1 MTKVKIYSK
10 EIPAKTIGRLSQYR
24 RALLICKQKGETH
37 IFSHEIASLQHV
49 TPVQVRRD
57 LMLIGFSGTL
67 KKGYNINQLIET
79 ISKILDS
86 DEGINVG
93 VVGLG
98 NFGRALIN
106 YFNGKRTKM
115 SIVAAFDAD
124 TNKIG
129 TEFNNV
135 YCYSPYR
142 MEEIIK
148 SKNIKIA
155 ILTVPP
161 DRAVEVAKKLV
172 NAGIKGI
179 LNYTSTP
186 IKVPDDV
193 FLDEYDMIT
202 TLEKAAFFV
211 KTPETIK
218 NPDEL

>member
-1 MTKVKIYSK
+1 MTKVKIHSI
-10 EIPAKTIGRLSQYR
+10 EIPEKTIGRLSQYR
-24 RALLICKQKGETH
+24 RALLICTQRGKEF

-67 KKGYNINQLIET
+67 KQGYNVSQLIET
-79 ISKILDS
+79 ISEILDS
-86 DEGINVG
+86 DEGVNVV

-98 NFGRALIN
+98 NFGRALVN

-115 SIVAAFDAD
+115 TIVAAFDAD

-129 TEFNNV
+129 TEFNNI

-142 MEEIIK
+142 MDEIIK

-161 DRAVEVAKKLV
+161 DRAVEVTKKLV

-179 LNYTSTP
+179 MNYTSTP
-186 IKVPDDV
+186 IQVPENV

-211 KTPETIK
+211 KTPQTI
-218 NPDEL
+218 NNSDEL